1 MKLYIGTELHSR
13 LDWGGESG
21 QCRWKRIWSRN
32 GESLV
37 HVLGRQFG
45 PDLLVVGCT
54 VAQALDVLDE
64 LYGVPVDP
72 DDLNLRDYGSNPE
85 DALAEAVA
93 KGDAR
98 YSDSGPVWV
107 DHYEWIQSFATPRE
121 AGAWIRS
128 QTSQRLEVVR

>member
-1 MKLYIGTELHSR
+1 MKLYIGQDSYRCTEPRH
-13 LDWGGESG
+13 
-21 QCRWKRIWSRN
+21 

-37 HVLGRQFG
+37 HVLGHQFG
-45 PDLLVVGCT
+45 PALLVVGCS

-64 LYGVPVDP
+64 LFGTPIDA
-72 DDLNLRDYGSNPE
+72 DDLALRDYGDTPE
-85 DALAEAVA
+85 QALAEAVA
-93 KGDAR
+93 VGDAR
-98 YSDSGPVWV
+98 HSDSGPVWV